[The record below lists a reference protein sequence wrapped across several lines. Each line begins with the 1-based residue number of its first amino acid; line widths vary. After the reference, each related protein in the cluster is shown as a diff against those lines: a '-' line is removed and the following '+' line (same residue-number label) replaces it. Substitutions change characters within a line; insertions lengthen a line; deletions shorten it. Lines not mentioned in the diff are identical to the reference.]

1 MDFVV
6 SSKTLNVFEKIIY
19 QICLNLLKEIHKK
32 FLSDLDFEELKTIL
46 DGREKTKFIIKFEEN

>member
-32 FLSDLDFEELKTIL
+32 FLCDLDFEELKTIL
-46 DGREKTKFIIKFEEN
+46 DGKEKTKFIIKF